1 MPDPKNPVDR
11 SPFRLVVI
19 AASAGG
25 LSALSRVL
33 AALPSDFPL
42 PLAIVQHLDPNH
54 VSRLADILGR
64 RTTLAVKEAE
74 ADDLL
79 TSGVVYIAPP
89 GWHMIIVPGGAI
101 ALTQTVPVHFVRPSA
116 DELFESAARSFGPAI
131 AVILTGTGT
140 DGATGAAA
148 VKARGGTVIA
158 QDEATAAFFGMPH
171 AAIETGVVDYVL
183 PLDDIPQRLINL
195 ARSPSS

>member
-33 AALPSDFPL
+33 AALPSNFPL

-171 AAIETGVVDYVL
+171 AAIATGVVDFVL

>member
-1 MPDPKNPVDR
+1 
-11 SPFRLVVI
+11 
-19 AASAGG
+19 
-25 LSALSRVL
+25 
-33 AALPSDFPL
+33 
-42 PLAIVQHLDPNH
+42 
-54 VSRLADILGR
+54 
-64 RTTLAVKEAE
+64 
-74 ADDLL
+74 
-79 TSGVVYIAPP
+79 
-89 GWHMIIVPGGAI
+89 MIIVPGGAI

-116 DELFESAARSFGPAI
+116 DELFESAARSFSPAI

>member
-1 MPDPKNPVDR
+1 MPDPEKPVER

-54 VSRLADILGR
+54 VSRLADILDR
-64 RTTLAVKEAE
+64 RTTLSVKEAK
-74 ADDLL
+74 ANDRLR
-79 TSGVVYIAPP
+79 SGFVYVAPP
-89 GWHMIIVPGGAI
+89 GWHMVIMPGGAI
-101 ALTQTVPVHFVRPSA
+101 ALTHTVPVHFVRPSA
-116 DELFESAARSFGPAI
+116 DELFQSAARAFGPAI
-131 AVILTGTGT
+131 AVILTGNGT

-158 QDEATAAFFGMPH
+158 QDKATSAFFGMPH
-171 AAIETGVVDYVL
+171 AAIATGIVDYIL
-183 PLDDIPQRLINL
+183 PLDDIPPRLINL
-195 ARSPSS
+195 AWNQSS

>member
-1 MPDPKNPVDR
+1 VPDPKNPVDR

-33 AALPSDFPL
+33 AALPSNFPL